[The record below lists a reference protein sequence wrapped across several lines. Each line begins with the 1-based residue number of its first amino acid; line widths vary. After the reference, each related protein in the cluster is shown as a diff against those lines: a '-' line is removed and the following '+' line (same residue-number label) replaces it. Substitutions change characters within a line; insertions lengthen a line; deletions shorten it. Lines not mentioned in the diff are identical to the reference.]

1 MNWEDGIEQN
11 KKRFWE
17 EIIASL
23 TQKVLTRWEKMGC
36 GCCSKQKSYY
46 CDVCSLCSLYI
57 M

>member
-1 MNWEDGIEQN
+1 VNWEDGIEQN